1 MTIFLSVWFFN
12 STFIW
17 PRKDIQSELMNKKN
31 KEYILLFQLRSKNLD
46 LEYIY
51 MLLITWMYYMTV
63 FIWIHLPQ

>member
-12 STFIW
+12 YTFIW
-17 PRKDIQSELMNKKN
+17 PRKGIQSELMNKKN
-31 KEYILLFQLRSKNLD
+31 NEYILLFQLRSKNLD
-46 LEYIY
+46 LEY